1 MSQRAVEALLG
12 RLITDATFRRWFHQ
26 EPTAACQAEAFE
38 VTSREL
44 DALLALQGARID
56 DFAKLL
62 DPRIV
67 RVAITR
73 ERQTADS
80 LARGAR
86 QLSSARLSTA
96 K

>member
-26 EPTAACQAEAFE
+26 EPTEACLAGAFE
-38 VTSREL
+38 VTSREVE
-44 DALLALQGARID
+44 ALLALQGSRID

-73 ERQTADS
+73 EHQMTGS
-80 LARGAR
+80 MARGDR
-86 QLSSARLSTA
+86 QVGSASLRTA